1 MPAIEFASS
10 SLYSHSHNHSTYKK
24 NTNNKKKKKLYIYI
38 YLETTAKR
46 QDKSRNDE
54 FLSTAMLP
62 KRVMTLEL
70 AHTRKRSCKRFLLK
84 LHVIKLNAC
93 QAFEGM
99 F

>member
-1 MPAIEFASS
+1 MPATEFASS

-24 NTNNKKKKKLYIYI
+24 NTNNKNIYI
-38 YLETTAKR
+38 ETTAKR

-70 AHTRKRSCKRFLLK
+70 AHTRKDHANVSCSSY
-84 LHVIKLNAC
+84 
-93 QAFEGM
+93 M
-99 F
+99 T